1 MCCNL
6 CAMAKKRKQQ
16 SLGDLLR
23 NVIAARTYT
32 AWCAKAGLRPQT
44 VSRLIDGLTRPGRST
59 VGALSVALC
68 MDDAAVRAA
77 CAASRVQAA
86 DAD

>member
-1 MCCNL
+1 
-6 CAMAKKRKQQ
+6 MAKKRRQK

-23 NVIAARTYT
+23 NVIATRTYT
-32 AWCAKAGLRPQT
+32 AWCEKAGLRPQT
-44 VSRLIDGLTRPGRST
+44 VSRLLDGLTRPGRST

-68 MDDAAVRAA
+68 IDEADVRAA
-77 CAASRVQAA
+77 CAASRVQAD